1 MYTSEYTII
10 IHMYDILSWLF
21 IYIMGCDWS
30 GNLLLN
36 IFVFLLMQLL
46 LNNNFEFFVIEKKNK
61 VLGLVQNNIFFVS

>member
-1 MYTSEYTII
+1 
-10 IHMYDILSWLF
+10 MYDILSWLF